1 MNVNQW
7 VKWTLLTL
15 LCLPLV
21 CHQCPAS
28 ETDWPWWRGPNRN
41 GIAVGPLPP
50 LTFGPSEN
58 ILWRTAVP
66 GRSHGSVIVIEDQV
80 LLVSADTE
88 RQQQSVI
95 CLDRKTGDEI
105 WKTVVHQGGL
115 TDKGNQKATLGST
128 SPATDGERIFVNFLN
143 NGAVYTTALDRDGK
157 QLWQTKITDYVVH
170 QGYGSSPTVWESLVI
185 VSADNKGGG
194 AIAGLDRS
202 TGKIVWKRDRPDKP
216 NYASPVIVHAAGT
229 QQLIFTGCDLVTSL
243 NPLTGD
249 VNWEIEGAT
258 TECVTTTVTD
268 GERIFTSGG
277 YPKNHI
283 SAVEA
288 DGSGTVTW
296 ENKTRTYV
304 PSMIAHDGYLYAVLD
319 AGVAVCYRSHD
330 GEEMWKGR
338 LAGTFSSSPV
348 MIGDRIYAT
357 NESGTTFVIKAS
369 PDGFEKLATNQLGDI
384 VFATPVIVGGRIY
397 QRIAHGLGEDRQ
409 EYIYCIG
416 QRD

>member
-128 SPATDGERIFVNFLN
+128 SPATDGKRIFVNFLN

-194 AIAGLDRS
+194 AIAGLDRA

-258 TECVTTTVTD
+258 TECVTTSVTD

-304 PSMIAHDGYLYAVLD
+304 PSMIAHDGYLYAILD

-357 NESGTTFVIKAS
+357 NESGTTFVMKAS
-369 PDGFEKLATNQLGDI
+369 PDGFEKLATSQLGDI
-384 VFATPVIVGGRIY
+384 VFATPVIVDGRIY
-397 QRIAHGLGEDRQ
+397 QRIAHGVGEDRQ